1 MLVKIIYIYIFPSV
15 KQPRFFWF
23 IFCKKN
29 PAFLFDFS
37 IEKEALF
44 KYSRTP
50 VTQTPITQIP
60 RQLEQNFVSL
70 DQNFSQIYPDISNSD
85 SLNSP
90 RLPGLGQNTE
100 LNVAL
105 IYTLLYAEVLKY
117 K

>member
-1 MLVKIIYIYIFPSV
+1 MVYILP
-15 KQPRFFWF
+15 
-23 IFCKKN
+23 KKN
-29 PAFLFDFS
+29 RFS
-37 IEKEALF
+37 IWLTIEKEALF

-60 RQLEQNFVSL
+60 RQLELNFVSL

-85 SLNSP
+85 SWNSP

-100 LNVAL
+100 LTVAL